1 LGCGFIYDIERGGI
15 IESKRSMVTK
25 GIIKKGEYYDSVTLM
40 NVAKKLSELPG
51 VIEAA
56 IVMGTKE
63 NRAILKSTG
72 LLLPEFEVSVDSD
85 LLIVVKT
92 ESNEIASNAI
102 NSVDSIL
109 KKLKETKAVS
119 GESNPRSIE
128 SAIKILP
135 EANLAMISIAGKYAG
150 DEAMKALQQGLHVM
164 LFSDNVSFE
173 KEIELKQYAREK
185 GLLVMGPDCGTA
197 IINGVPLAFANVV
210 NRGNIGIVAA
220 AGTGLQETSCL
231 ISNAGGGISQA
242 IGTGGRDVGKEVG
255 GLMFIEAVKTLSND
269 NDTKVILLV
278 SKPPHESVI
287 NKIAEIVMDITKPVV
302 AVFLGASSEQTKSL
316 NANIAFTLE
325 EAAFAALE
333 FSLGLKSDAASFKI
347 KERDA
352 RLVNLAKSESNK
364 LKREQ
369 KYIRGLF
376 SGGTFCSEAQVLLK
390 DKLADIYSNAPIKSA
405 AKLNNSFKSEKHTLI
420 DLGADEFTVGRPH
433 PMIDY
438 SLRTKRL
445 VEEARDG
452 SVAVILLDIV
462 LGYGSN
468 LDPLKEIIPA
478 INQARSIATENS
490 RYLSIICSVTGTDN
504 DPQNRSHVV
513 KGLGETGVLVMES
526 NASASLLAGYIAKEV
541 AR

>member
-15 IESKRSMVTK
+15 IESKRGMVTK
-25 GIIKKGEYYDSVTLM
+25 GTIKKGEYYDSVALM

-255 GLMFIEAVKTLSND
+255 GLMFIEAVKALSND

-287 NKIAEIVMDITKPVV
+287 NKIAGIIKEITKPVV

>member
-1 LGCGFIYDIERGGI
+1 
-15 IESKRSMVTK
+15 
-25 GIIKKGEYYDSVTLM
+25 
-40 NVAKKLSELPG
+40 VAL
-51 VIEAA
+51 
-56 IVMGTKE
+56 
-63 NRAILKSTG
+63 
-72 LLLPEFEVSVDSD
+72 
-85 LLIVVKT
+85 
-92 ESNEIASNAI
+92 
-102 NSVDSIL
+102 
-109 KKLKETKAVS
+109 
-119 GESNPRSIE
+119 
-128 SAIKILP
+128 
-135 EANLAMISIAGKYAG
+135 
-150 DEAMKALQQGLHVM
+150 
-164 LFSDNVSFE
+164 
-173 KEIELKQYAREK
+173 
-185 GLLVMGPDCGTA
+185 
-197 IINGVPLAFANVV
+197 
-210 NRGNIGIVAA
+210 
-220 AGTGLQETSCL
+220 
-231 ISNAGGGISQA
+231 
-242 IGTGGRDVGKEVG
+242 
-255 GLMFIEAVKTLSND
+255 
-269 NDTKVILLV
+269 
-278 SKPPHESVI
+278 
-287 NKIAEIVMDITKPVV
+287 
-302 AVFLGASSEQTKSL
+302 FLGASSEQTKNL
-316 NANIAFTLE
+316 TADIALTLE

-333 FSLGLKSDAASFKI
+333 YSLGLKPDAASIKI

-376 SGGTFCSEAQVLLK
+376 SGGTFCSESQVLLK
-390 DKLADIYSNAPIKSA
+390 DKLADIYSNAPIKNA
-405 AKLNNSFKSEKHTLI
+405 AKLTNSFKSEKHTLI

-478 INQARSIATENS
+478 INQVRSIATENS

-541 AR
+541 TR